1 MKKYS
6 KTFLKKKYV
15 NEFECEIYFFYV
27 YRGDE
32 KIYLRKNE
40 EERIL
45 EKCNLFLSFDR
56 QSFHFQVREL

>member
-1 MKKYS
+1 MNLNVRF
-6 KTFLKKKYV
+6 TF
-15 NEFECEIYFFYV
+15 FM

-45 EKCNLFLSFDR
+45 EKYNLFLSLR
-56 QSFHFQVREL
+56 